1 MIPKCRL
8 ACLFRCLMVFR
19 RRRERKNF
27 ISKICKIWKKKQQL
41 LNRVWLHNPYLMHS
55 TSSTNSFQILAQ
67 DSENI
72 SVVWYLQRVTLR
84 CCGVHGYYL
93 DFLFP
98 IYETRALFCC
108 GSTRSI
114 FTLHLS
120 ICLFFFKKK
129 NRNEDHHLHSEF
141 IILSFFLARFWWQKK
156 KKRNNRVWWS
166 HFFLQP
172 VCHCTQHLFISPFS
186 RRRSV
191 LFTFTPERLI
201 LISRW
206 RLQRAKRVVD
216 FFIFSTLSCVY

>member
-1 MIPKCRL
+1 
-8 ACLFRCLMVFR
+8 
-19 RRRERKNF
+19 
-27 ISKICKIWKKKQQL
+27 
-41 LNRVWLHNPYLMHS
+41 MHS

-120 ICLFFFKKK
+120 ICLFFFKRKIETK
-129 NRNEDHHLHSEF
+129 TTTCTQN
-141 IILSFFLARFWWQKK
+141 LSSCRFSWLGSDDRKK
-156 KKRNNRVWWS
+156 KKETTECGGPTS
-166 HFFLQP
+166 FFSQYVIVPNIFLSAR
-172 VCHCTQHLFISPFS
+172 SPG
-186 RRRSV
+186 
-191 LFTFTPERLI
+191 
-201 LISRW
+201 
-206 RLQRAKRVVD
+206 AVV
-216 FFIFSTLSCVY
+216 FYLLLCQKGSF

>member
-19 RRRERKNF
+19 RRRERENF

-120 ICLFFFKKK
+120 ICLFFLKKK

-141 IILSFFLARFWWQKK
+141 IILSFFLARFWRQKK
-156 KKRNNRVWWS
+156 KKETTECGGPTS
-166 HFFLQP
+166 FFSQYAIVPNIFLSAR
-172 VCHCTQHLFISPFS
+172 SPG
-186 RRRSV
+186 
-191 LFTFTPERLI
+191 
-201 LISRW
+201 
-206 RLQRAKRVVD
+206 AVV
-216 FFIFSTLSCVY
+216 FYLLLCQKGSF

>member
-1 MIPKCRL
+1 
-8 ACLFRCLMVFR
+8 
-19 RRRERKNF
+19 
-27 ISKICKIWKKKQQL
+27 
-41 LNRVWLHNPYLMHS
+41 MHS

-120 ICLFFFKKK
+120 ICLFFFKRKIETK
-129 NRNEDHHLHSEF
+129 TTTCTQN
-141 IILSFFLARFWWQKK
+141 LSSCRFSWLGSDDRKK

>member
-19 RRRERKNF
+19 RRRERERILFQRSVKSEKN
-27 ISKICKIWKKKQQL
+27 KKL

-156 KKRNNRVWWS
+156 KKETTECGGPTS
-166 HFFLQP
+166 FFSQYVIVPNIFLSAR
-172 VCHCTQHLFISPFS
+172 SPG
-186 RRRSV
+186 
-191 LFTFTPERLI
+191 
-201 LISRW
+201 
-206 RLQRAKRVVD
+206 AVV
-216 FFIFSTLSCVY
+216 FYLLLCQKGSF

>member
-1 MIPKCRL
+1 MIL
-8 ACLFRCLMVFR
+8 HIIWDVVRCSLCFSTGYVLLTLRYPNVDSPVSRFFMVFR

-27 ISKICKIWKKKQQL
+27 ISKICKIWKKKNKIM

-93 DFLFP
+93 DFLFL

-120 ICLFFFKKK
+120 ICLFFKKK
-129 NRNEDHHLHSEF
+129 KKKRNEDHHLHSEF
-141 IILSFFLARFWWQKK
+141 IILSFFLAQFWWQKK
-156 KKRNNRVWWS
+156 KRTNRVWRS
-166 HFFLQP
+166 FFSQYAIVPNIFLSARSP
-172 VCHCTQHLFISPFS
+172 GAIVFYLLFCQKGSF
-186 RRRSV
+186 
-191 LFTFTPERLI
+191 
-201 LISRW
+201 
-206 RLQRAKRVVD
+206 
-216 FFIFSTLSCVY
+216 